1 MHEAATPGGDT
12 ATINRYAAADACA
25 RTTPTEACVKQHLG
39 AVAET
44 GEEGARL
51 LPPQL
56 FQACRYFS
64 PRLFQACRH
73 VSPRP
78 PFGNTGGT
86 PPQNSLLC
94 SLPFGALFIQADSPA
109 CGSEYR
115 ASDRGLCP
123 EKFVISRNKLCCK
136 KHCPKVGS
144 AFCLCAAQRPRQNT
158 LVEKLLWRLRE
169 QTLAALT

>member
-1 MHEAATPGGDT
+1 MSRLLSAKGGCRGRQYAGYARQLHGAAARGSYARRLHEAATRATTPGGYT

-56 FQACRYFS
+56 FQACRN
-64 PRLFQACRH
+64 

-78 PFGNTGGT
+78 PFGYSGGK
-86 PPQNSLLC
+86 PSQNSLLC
-94 SLPFGALFIQADSPA
+94 SLPFDALSLQADGPA
-109 CGSEYR
+109 NGFAYR
-115 ASDRGLCP
+115 ASG
-123 EKFVISRNKLCCK
+123 
-136 KHCPKVGS
+136 GG
-144 AFCLCAAQRPRQNT
+144 FCS
-158 LVEKLLWRLRE
+158 
-169 QTLAALT
+169 

>member
-1 MHEAATPGGDT
+1 MSRLLSAKGGCRGRQYAGYARQLHGAAARGSYARRLHEAATRATTPGGYT

-56 FQACRYFS
+56 FQACR
-64 PRLFQACRH
+64 H

-78 PFGNTGGT
+78 PFGNTGGP

-94 SLPFGALFIQADSPA
+94 SLPFDALSLQADGPTNGFA
-109 CGSEYR
+109 CR
-115 ASDRGLCP
+115 ASG
-123 EKFVISRNKLCCK
+123 
-136 KHCPKVGS
+136 GG
-144 AFCLCAAQRPRQNT
+144 FCS
-158 LVEKLLWRLRE
+158 
-169 QTLAALT
+169 

>member
-1 MHEAATPGGDT
+1 MSRLLSAKGGCRGRQYAGYARQLHGAAARGSYARRLHEAATRATTPGGYT

-78 PFGNTGGT
+78 PFGNTGGP

-94 SLPFGALFIQADSPA
+94 SLPFDALSLQADGPTNGFA
-109 CGSEYR
+109 CR
-115 ASDRGLCP
+115 ASG
-123 EKFVISRNKLCCK
+123 
-136 KHCPKVGS
+136 GG
-144 AFCLCAAQRPRQNT
+144 FCS
-158 LVEKLLWRLRE
+158 
-169 QTLAALT
+169 

>member
-1 MHEAATPGGDT
+1 MSRLLSAKGGCRGRQYAGYARQLHGAAARGSYARRLHEAATPGGYT

-94 SLPFGALFIQADSPA
+94 SLPFDALSLQADGPA
-109 CGSEYR
+109 NGFAYR
-115 ASDRGLCP
+115 ASG
-123 EKFVISRNKLCCK
+123 
-136 KHCPKVGS
+136 GG
-144 AFCLCAAQRPRQNT
+144 FCS
-158 LVEKLLWRLRE
+158 
-169 QTLAALT
+169 